1 MASILVPLLSLLGPL
16 ALVAAALSPAT
27 GPAVM
32 ARRAEIAA
40 LTGLAAAL
48 AGLAHWALSGPHT
61 PAGWAALVYV
71 DALSAIMLLL
81 VSFVGAVVVRYSRNY
96 LDGDPGQERFF
107 RWLCLT
113 LAAVLVLIVS
123 GNLVTFLAAW
133 VATSMGLHRL
143 LLFYGERTNARLAA
157 RKKFVV
163 SRIGDVCLLAAAVLL
178 WHAFGS
184 LDFATIFAGAE
195 IAHATGVQPAN
206 LTLIALLLVAGA
218 LLKSAQFP
226 FHGWLLEVMETP
238 TPVSALLHAGIINAG
253 GFLILRFA
261 DVISLSVPALDTL
274 AIVGGATAMFGS
286 VVMLTQTSVKVQLA
300 YSTIAQMGF
309 MMLQCGL
316 GAFPAALLHILAHS
330 LYKAHAFLS
339 SGSVIDLARA
349 SWSPSPGGQPH
360 AARMALALSAV
371 LAVTMVIGTLFG
383 SSPLERPGVFAL
395 GAIMLFGLAH
405 LIAQAIDERPN
416 GYVIGRTVLTAAAVA
431 VVYFALQR
439 GMELLVAGSLPPTQA
454 LRGPVDLAIVVVVV
468 LSFGA
473 LTLLQGQLG
482 RKAGEPRWQALYVHV
497 ANGFYVNTIANRLA
511 LRFWPAQRRRPALP
525 AATQA

>member
-1 MASILVPLLSLLGPL
+1 
-16 ALVAAALSPAT
+16 
-27 GPAVM
+27 M

-40 LTGLAAAL
+40 LAGLAAAL
-48 AGLAHWALSGPHT
+48 AGFAHWALAGPHT

-184 LDFATIFAGAE
+184 LDLATIFAGAE
-195 IAHATGVQPAN
+195 IAHATGVLPAN
-206 LTLIALLLVAGA
+206 LTPIALLLVAGA

-261 DVISLSVPALDTL
+261 DVIALSVPALDTL
-274 AIVGGATAMFGS
+274 AIIGGATALFGS

-300 YSTIAQMGF
+300 YSTVAQMGF

-371 LAVTMVIGTLFG
+371 LAVTLVIGTLFG

-454 LRGPVDLAIVVVVV
+454 LRGPVDLAIVATVV
-468 LSFGA
+468 LTFGA

-511 LRFWPAQRRRPALP
+511 LRFWPAQRRRPTLT
-525 AATQA
+525 AAAQA

>member
-16 ALVAAALSPAT
+16 ALVAAALSPAA

-32 ARRAEIAA
+32 ARRAEVAA

-48 AGLAHWALSGPHT
+48 AGLAHWALSGAHT

-123 GNLVTFLAAW
+123 GNLLTFLAAW

-163 SRIGDVCLLAAAVLL
+163 SRIGDACLLVAAVLL

-261 DVISLSVPALDTL
+261 DVIALSVPALDTL
-274 AIVGGATAMFGS
+274 AIIGGATAMFGS
-286 VVMLTQTSVKVQLA
+286 VVMLTQTSV
-300 YSTIAQMGF
+300 
-309 MMLQCGL
+309 
-316 GAFPAALLHILAHS
+316 
-330 LYKAHAFLS
+330 
-339 SGSVIDLARA
+339 
-349 SWSPSPGGQPH
+349 
-360 AARMALALSAV
+360 
-371 LAVTMVIGTLFG
+371 
-383 SSPLERPGVFAL
+383 
-395 GAIMLFGLAH
+395 
-405 LIAQAIDERPN
+405 
-416 GYVIGRTVLTAAAVA
+416 
-431 VVYFALQR
+431 
-439 GMELLVAGSLPPTQA
+439 
-454 LRGPVDLAIVVVVV
+454 
-468 LSFGA
+468 
-473 LTLLQGQLG
+473 
-482 RKAGEPRWQALYVHV
+482 
-497 ANGFYVNTIANRLA
+497 
-511 LRFWPAQRRRPALP
+511 
-525 AATQA
+525 